1 MDSSVEEQKPRK
13 LVIQLSPLMEQLLGE
28 AAARA
33 KRSYSKE
40 AAVRIEDHLMNF
52 GDIATVG
59 KRFDSK

>member
-1 MDSSVEEQKPRK
+1 MDSNMQDHKPKK